1 MFKKII
7 MSAVVTCLAAIF
19 FISGQAPQANTPKGV
34 FPGADET
41 TVSQAHFFTW
51 INNTSGGSPEKQTM
65 INLDFFRWLKTEYGL
80 QLDIYAFDA
89 DILDGSGGY
98 HTLKSPKFLK
108 DYPQSFGPVSREAA
122 SLGIR
127 LGVWLGPDGF
137 GDTQQEERERID
149 MFVSLCK
156 DYTFRLFKIDALSE
170 LRPEKQDSFI
180 RAMTLCRES
189 TPDLIVLNHRVD
201 FGKAAPYVTTTLWNG
216 DETYIDVHMVNGQTA
231 THHRAG
237 AISRGLTPGLKRLL
251 EDCGVCLSSCLDY
264 WEDDLVM
271 QAFNR
276 SLLLAPELYGNPWF
290 LRDDEYPRLARL
302 FNLHRKYRDILV
314 NGMVLPEGQYG
325 RSAVSRGDGTTRLL
339 TLSNLTW
346 DPVNYDVSLDDSIG
360 LKKGRDVVL
369 VQFHP
374 SERILGRFA
383 YGTKAAVEVLP
394 FRSCLLL
401 ASTAP
406 LQDTGLSGCAYD
418 VVRDV
423 PGKDVVIK
431 VLGYPGCMERISLAG
446 DGGGFREA
454 TLDGREIPGLLRG
467 KAVEVRFPGK
477 LLTRP
482 WHRKLAGLQPGPV
495 PQDAESLYEAS
506 CYAADNNALEVRSL
520 DRSGPT
526 KIPQVQ
532 KARDAFFTQPVF
544 IERGVWDKNLFDG
557 DMTTEFNVNN
567 RLRDFKGGALRVD
580 LGRPIRIDTL
590 AVILKDAQ
598 AVQGYLAGGDP
609 VAETSTDLRAWSPAK
624 VTASENVLTIAKA
637 ADVKAARYVRLLN
650 APVKILEIDGLFRG
664 KRLDR
669 SKWRASN
676 LFSWY
681 GKTPAVKSWSG
692 SFVLDEAAKGSYLAI
707 PLEGLHGRE
716 GAFAALRV
724 GGRLVGAP
732 DRTVSYPTNVW
743 EFRVEPKAENY
754 TYFVPVTPDMI
765 GQKIEVVVLGMNK
778 DMLDF
783 KPEAWIT
790 AYPIPFESRE
800 LVLQR
805 AKTE

>member
-1 MFKKII
+1 M
-7 MSAVVTCLAAIF
+7 MSLAVVACLAAF
-19 FISGQAPQANTPKGV
+19 FSLSGQAPRANAPKGV

-98 HTLKSPKFLK
+98 YTLKSPKFLK
-108 DYPQSFGPVSREAA
+108 NYPQSFGPVSREAA

-137 GDTQQEERERID
+137 GDSPQEERERID

-156 DYTFRLFKIDALSE
+156 DYHFRLFKIDALSE

-216 DETYIDVHMVNGQTA
+216 DETYIDVHMVNSQTA

-251 EDCGVCLSSCLDY
+251 EDHGVCLSSCLDY

-314 NGMVLPEGQYG
+314 KGMVLPEGQYG
-325 RSAVSRGDGTTRLL
+325 RSAVSRGDETTRLL
-339 TLSNLTW
+339 TLANLTW

-360 LKKGRDVVL
+360 LKKGQDVVL

-374 SERILGRFA
+374 SEKVLGRFA

-406 LQDTGLSGCAYD
+406 LQDTGLSGCTYD

-431 VLGYPGCMERISLAG
+431 VLGYPGCTERISLVE
-446 DGGGFREA
+446 DGRAYRKA
-454 TLDGREIPGLLRG
+454 TLDGREIPELLRG

-477 LLTRP
+477 HLTQP

-520 DRSGPT
+520 YRSGPT
-526 KIPQVQ
+526 KILQVQ

-580 LGRPIRIDTL
+580 FGRPTRIDTL

-598 AVQGYLAGGDP
+598 AVQAYLAGGEP
-609 VAETSTDLRAWSPAK
+609 VAETSTDLRVWSPVQ
-624 VTASENVLTIAKA
+624 VTASENVLTIAAA
-637 ADVKAARYVRLLN
+637 ADAEARYVRLMN

>member
-1 MFKKII
+1 MFKKIM
-7 MSAVVTCLAAIF
+7 MSAVATCLAAFF
-19 FISGQAPQANTPKGV
+19 FISGQAPQENAPKGV

-98 HTLKSPKFLK
+98 YTLKSPKFLK
-108 DYPQSFGPVSREAA
+108 NYPQSFGPVSREAA

-137 GDTQQEERERID
+137 GDSPQEERERID

-156 DYTFRLFKIDALSE
+156 DYHFRLFKIDALSE

-251 EDCGVCLSSCLDY
+251 EDHGVCLSSCLDY
-264 WEDDLVM
+264 WEDDLVL

-276 SLLLAPELYGNPWF
+276 CLLLAPELYGNPWF

-314 NGMVLPEGQYG
+314 NGTALPEGQYG
-325 RSAVSRGDGTTRLL
+325 GSAVSRGDGTTRLL

-360 LKKGRDVVL
+360 LKKGQDVVL

-383 YGTKAAVEVLP
+383 YGTKTAVEVLP

-401 ASTAP
+401 ASAAP
-406 LQDTGLSGCAYD
+406 FAGPGLSGCAYD

-431 VLGYPGCMERISLAG
+431 VLGYPGSAERISLVG
-446 DGGGFREA
+446 DGRAYRKA
-454 TLDGREIPGLLRG
+454 TLDGREIPELLRG
-467 KAVEVRFPGK
+467 KAVEVRFPGER
-477 LLTRP
+477 LRQP

-520 DRSGPT
+520 YRSGPT
-526 KIPQVQ
+526 KVPQVQ

-580 LGRPIRIDTL
+580 FGRPIRIEML
-590 AVILKDAQ
+590 AVILKDVL
-598 AVQGYLAGGDP
+598 AVQAYFAGGEP
-609 VAETSTDLRAWSPAK
+609 LAETSTDLRAWSPAK
-624 VTASENVLTIAKA
+624 VTASENVLTIAAA
-637 ADVKAARYVRLLN
+637 ADAEVRYVRLLN
-650 APVKILEIDGLFRG
+650 APMKVLEIEGLFQG

-676 LFSWY
+676 LFGWY
-681 GKTPAVKSWSG
+681 GKNPAVKSWSG
-692 SFVLDEAAKGSYLAI
+692 SIVLDEAAKGSYLAI
-707 PLEGLHGRE
+707 PLEGRHGRE

-732 DRTVSYPTNVW
+732 DRSVSYPTNVW

-754 TYFVPVTPDMI
+754 TYYVPVTPEMI
-765 GQKIEVVVLGMNK
+765 GQKIEVVVLGLNK

>member
-1 MFKKII
+1 MFKKIM
-7 MSAVVTCLAAIF
+7 MSAVATCLAAFF
-19 FISGQAPQANTPKGV
+19 FISGQAPQENAPKGV

-98 HTLKSPKFLK
+98 YTLKSPKFLK
-108 DYPQSFGPVSREAA
+108 NYPQSFGPVSREAA

-137 GDTQQEERERID
+137 GDSPQEERERID

-156 DYTFRLFKIDALSE
+156 DYHFRLFKIDALSE

-251 EDCGVCLSSCLDY
+251 EDHGVCLSSCLDY
-264 WEDDLVM
+264 WEDDLVL

-276 SLLLAPELYGNPWF
+276 CLLLAPELYGNPWF

-314 NGMVLPEGQYG
+314 NGMALPEGQYG
-325 RSAVSRGDGTTRLL
+325 GSAVSRGDETTRLL
-339 TLSNLTW
+339 TLANLTW
-346 DPVNYDVSLDDSIG
+346 DPVKYVVSLDDSIG
-360 LKKGRDVVL
+360 LKKGQDVVL

-383 YGTKAAVEVLP
+383 YGTKTAVEVLP

-401 ASTAP
+401 ASAAP
-406 LQDTGLSGCAYD
+406 FAGPGLSGCAYD

-431 VLGYPGCMERISLAG
+431 VLGYPGSAERISLVG
-446 DGGGFREA
+446 DGRAYRKA
-454 TLDGREIPGLLRG
+454 TLDGREIPELLRG
-467 KAVEVRFPGK
+467 KAVEVRFPGER
-477 LLTRP
+477 LRQP

-520 DRSGPT
+520 YRSGPT
-526 KIPQVQ
+526 KVPQVQ

-580 LGRPIRIDTL
+580 FGRPIRIEML
-590 AVILKDAQ
+590 AVILKDVL
-598 AVQGYLAGGDP
+598 AVQAYFAGGEP
-609 VAETSTDLRAWSPAK
+609 LAETSTDLRAWSPAK
-624 VTASENVLTIAKA
+624 VTASENVLTIAAA
-637 ADVKAARYVRLLN
+637 ADAEVRYVRLLN
-650 APVKILEIDGLFRG
+650 APVKVLEIEGLFQG

-676 LFSWY
+676 LFGWY
-681 GKTPAVKSWSG
+681 GKNPAVKSWSG
-692 SFVLDEAAKGSYLAI
+692 SIVLDEAAKGSYLAI
-707 PLEGLHGRE
+707 PLEGRHGRE

-732 DRTVSYPTNVW
+732 DRSVSYPTNVW

-754 TYFVPVTPDMI
+754 TYYVPVTPEMI
-765 GQKIEVVVLGMNK
+765 GQKIEVVVLGLNK

>member
-1 MFKKII
+1 MFKKIM
-7 MSAVVTCLAAIF
+7 MSAVVTCLAALF
-19 FISGQAPQANTPKGV
+19 SLSGQAPQANAPKGV

-108 DYPQSFGPVSREAA
+108 NYPQSFGPVSREAA

-137 GDTQQEERERID
+137 GDTPQEERERID

-156 DYTFRLFKIDALSE
+156 DYHFRLFKIDALSE

-216 DETYIDVHMVNGQTA
+216 DETYIDVHMVNSQTA

-251 EDCGVCLSSCLDY
+251 EDHGVCLSSCLDY

-276 SLLLAPELYGNPWF
+276 CLLLAPELYGNPWF

-314 NGMVLPEGQYG
+314 KGMVLPEGQFG
-325 RSAVSRGDGTTRLL
+325 KSAVSRGDDTTRLL
-339 TLSNLTW
+339 TLANLTW
-346 DPVNYDVSLDDSIG
+346 DPVKYVVSLDDSIG
-360 LKKGRDVVL
+360 LKRGKDVVV
-369 VQFHP
+369 VQYHP
-374 SERILGRFA
+374 SEKILGRFA
-383 YGTKAAVEVLP
+383 YGTKATVEVLP

-406 LQDTGLSGCAYD
+406 FQDTGLSGCTYD

-431 VLGYPGCMERISLAG
+431 VLGYPGSTERISLVG
-446 DGGGFREA
+446 DGRAYRKA

-467 KAVEVRFPGK
+467 KSVEVRFPGER
-477 LLTRP
+477 LMRP
-482 WHRKLAGLQPGPV
+482 WHRKLADLQPGPI

-580 LGRPIRIDTL
+580 LGRPTRIDTL
-590 AVILKDAQ
+590 AVKLKDAQ
-598 AVQGYLAGGDP
+598 AVQAYLAGGEP

-624 VTASENVLTIAKA
+624 VTASENVLTIATA
-637 ADVKAARYVRLLN
+637 ADAKAARYVRLLN
-650 APVKILEIDGLFRG
+650 APVKILEIEGLFRG

-669 SKWRASN
+669 SEWRASN
-676 LFSWY
+676 LFGWY

-732 DRTVSYPTNVW
+732 DRSVSYPTNVW
-743 EFRVEPKAENY
+743 EFRVESKAENY
-754 TYFVPVTPDMI
+754 TYYVPVTPEMI
-765 GQKIEVVVLGMNK
+765 RQKIEVVVLGQNK

>member
-1 MFKKII
+1 MFKKIM
-7 MSAVVTCLAAIF
+7 MSLAVTCLAAF
-19 FISGQAPQANTPKGV
+19 FSLSGQAPRANAPKGV

-98 HTLKSPKFLK
+98 YTLKSPKFLK
-108 DYPQSFGPVSREAA
+108 NYPQSFGPVSREAA

-137 GDTQQEERERID
+137 GDSPQEERERID

-156 DYTFRLFKIDALSE
+156 NYHFRLFKIDALSE

-201 FGKAAPYVTTTLWNG
+201 FGKATPYVTTTLWNG
-216 DETYIDVHMVNGQTA
+216 DETYIDVHMVNSQTA

-251 EDCGVCLSSCLDY
+251 EDHGVCLSSCLDY

-276 SLLLAPELYGNPWF
+276 CLLLAPELYGNPWF

-314 NGMVLPEGQYG
+314 KGMVLPEGQYG

-339 TLSNLTW
+339 TLANLTW
-346 DPVNYDVSLDDSIG
+346 DPVKYVVSLDDSIG
-360 LKKGRDVVL
+360 LKKGQDVVL

-374 SERILGRFA
+374 SEKVLGRFA
-383 YGTKAAVEVLP
+383 YGTKTAVEVLP

-406 LQDTGLSGCAYD
+406 FPGPGLSGCAYD

-431 VLGYPGCMERISLAG
+431 VLGYPGSAERISLVG
-446 DGGGFREA
+446 DGRAYRKA
-454 TLDGREIPGLLRG
+454 TLDGREIPELLRD
-467 KAVEVRFPGK
+467 KSVEVRFPGER
-477 LLTRP
+477 LRQP

-520 DRSGPT
+520 YRSGPT
-526 KIPQVQ
+526 KVPQVQ

-580 LGRPIRIDTL
+580 FGRPIRIEML
-590 AVILKDAQ
+590 AVILKDVL
-598 AVQGYLAGGDP
+598 AVQAYFAGGETL
-609 VAETSTDLRAWSPAK
+609 AETSTDLRAWSPAK
-624 VTASENVLTIAKA
+624 VTASENVLTIAAA
-637 ADVKAARYVRLLN
+637 ADAEVRYVRLLN
-650 APVKILEIDGLFRG
+650 APVKVLEIEGLFQG
-664 KRLDR
+664 ERLDR

-676 LFSWY
+676 LFGWY

-707 PLEGLHGRE
+707 PLEGRHGRE

-732 DRTVSYPTNVW
+732 DRSVSYPTNVW

-754 TYFVPVTPDMI
+754 TYYVPVTPEMI
-765 GQKIEVVVLGMNK
+765 GQKIEVVVLGLNK

-783 KPEAWIT
+783 KPEVWIT